1 MPSSMPLSGPVWQMP
16 GGTDPAILTKAKARA
31 EYEQKNMA
39 IEEAAKPGVLDRLSG
54 YYKDPAAAQKAFDD
68 PAAAADAIETQHGS
82 LEAQPGWANGK
93 AYTDARVAY
102 ANQAP
107 EGSFER
113 DERYRQAQFLQTPE
127 RQKYMQEHGR
137 VVDLL
142 RNLKPSKQHSYEW
155 FTGNDAASHRPMT
168 QANEYFDK
176 ADGQVLTRN
185 DYNDPNYH
193 RFRGQGPLSFLLN
206 PLGQIGQFLRTMN
219 ITADASKHALI
230 HPEGV
235 LAGLPDGFDKAGV
248 AYDMGNKVVAINP
261 EQPVLDLPDGASPD
275 DHIKRRAEIA
285 GLQKD
290 LMAPTGQA
298 VAQKVWGGRVPAV
311 VGDGMEI
318 LTSMLDPT
326 LAGGIVGGLKSGF
339 WRAAMGEIKPE
350 LVIGSAL
357 NALGGDP
364 ERTWTDYLTK
374 PVDASKEFD
383 QVDAAIAAAKEASQQ
398 FKTPQLGGG
407 QPDDPSALR
416 VLGQQ
421 AYNQRVAPRI
431 TKDLNDDG
439 VFGP

>member
-16 GGTDPAILTKAKARA
+16 GVDPDILAKANARGM
-31 EYEQKNMA
+31 YEQKNMA
-39 IEEAAKPGVLDRLSG
+39 IEEAAIPGVLDRLSG
-54 YYKDPAAAQKAFDD
+54 YYKDPAAAKKAFDD
-68 PAAAADAIETQHGS
+68 PAAAADAIEKQHGS

-93 AYTDARVAY
+93 SYTDARVAY

-113 DERYRQAQFLQTPE
+113 DERYRAAQYLQSPE
-127 RQKYMQEHGR
+127 QHKYMQGPGR

-142 RNLKPSKQHSYEW
+142 RGLAPSKQHSYEW
-155 FTGNDAASHRPMT
+155 FTGNDAASERPRT

-176 ADGQVLTRN
+176 SAGQELTRK
-185 DYNDPNYH
+185 DYNDPNYQ
-193 RFRGQGPLSFLLN
+193 RFRGNGALGFLTN
-206 PLGQIGQFLRTMN
+206 PLGIVGNALRTMN
-219 ITADASKHALI
+219 ISPDAIKHAAV

-235 LAGLPDGFDKAGV
+235 LKGLEHGLASAGAAKHIGDQ
-248 AYDMGNKVVAINP
+248 VVAINP
-261 EQPVLDLPDGASPD
+261 EQVVLDLPDGASPD

-290 LMAPTGQA
+290 LMAPSGQA
-298 VAQKVWGGRVPAV
+298 VAQKVFGGRVPAV

-318 LTSMLDPT
+318 LTNALDPS
-326 LAGGIVGGLKSGF
+326 LAAGVVGGLKSGL
-339 WRAAMGEIKPE
+339 WSAIKGEMKPE
-350 LVIGSAL
+350 IVIGSAL

-364 ERTWTDYLTK
+364 ERTWTDYITK

-383 QVDAAIAAAKEASQQ
+383 QVDAAIAAAKEASRQ
-398 FKTPQLGGG
+398 FMIPQRGWGG
-407 QPDDPSALR
+407 QPDDPPSLWWQ
-416 VLGQQ
+416 GQD
-421 AYNQRVAPRI
+421 AYNRQVAPRI